1 MEKLVATDISV
12 EYDGEKIIEDVSLC
26 LNEGELVSL
35 LGVSGSGKT
44 TVFNVLSGLLRPQ
57 SGRVLLDGED
67 ITGSP
72 GNISYMLQ
80 KDLLLRQR
88 TVLDNVCLP
97 LVLKGMSKKEAREKA
112 SPYFADFGLEGT
124 EKKYP
129 HELSG
134 GMRQRCALLRTYLTG
149 AEVALLDEPFSALD
163 TLTKASVHRWYMEIM
178 QKIKLS
184 TVFVTHDID
193 EAVLLSDR
201 VYILSGK
208 PGRISEEIIIDLPK
222 PRDPLSDE
230 FLEYK
235 RRIVSKIV

>member
-1 MEKLVATDISV
+1 MEKLVAAGISV
-12 EYDGEKIIEDVSLC
+12 VYDGEKIIEDVSLT

-44 TVFNVLSGLLRPQ
+44 TIFNVLSGLLKPDE
-57 SGRVLLDGED
+57 GRVLIDGRD
-67 ITGSP
+67 ITGKP
-72 GNISYMLQ
+72 GDVSYMLQ
-80 KDLLLRQR
+80 KDMLLRHL
-88 TVLDNVCLP
+88 TVIDNVSLP

-112 SPYFADFGLEGT
+112 RSYLSDFGLEGT
-124 EKKYP
+124 ENKYP
-129 HELSG
+129 KELSG

-149 AEVALLDEPFSALD
+149 ADVALLDEPFSALD
-163 TLTKASVHRWYMEIM
+163 TLTKASVHRWYMDIM
-178 QKIKLS
+178 ERIKLS

-208 PGRISEEIIIDLPK
+208 PGRIADEIRIDMPK

-230 FLEYK
+230 FIRYK
-235 RRIVSKIV
+235 REIIAKIV